1 MNLFRH
7 CLALFACLLG
17 IVSLSGCAS
26 AVPAGP
32 KTLRVLTY
40 NIHHG
45 EGLDGKLDL
54 IRISELITNLQAD
67 IVCLN
72 EVDKGVTR
80 TKGRDLTAELAAL
93 TRMTGVFSN
102 NYHFQGGE
110 YGNAILSRYP
120 VIAVAN
126 THYEMLRPGE
136 QRGILQAR
144 IDVGGREVVFM
155 ATHIDYRPDDTER
168 LMNVDEIFGL
178 LPRYAGKAVI
188 VAGDFNDTPGKRVHT
203 KMKERFRDAW
213 EEAGKGDG
221 FTIPVKKATKR
232 IDYIWLE
239 KSAPLK
245 VKEITVPYTEASDH
259 LPLFSVLEWK

>member
-1 MNLFRH
+1 MNLFLH
-7 CLALFACLLG
+7 YLAVFTCLIG
-17 IVSLSGCAS
+17 IVFMSGCAS
-26 AVPAGP
+26 AGPAMP

-45 EGLDGKLDL
+45 EGLDGKVDL
-54 IRISELITNLQAD
+54 IRISELVTNLQAD

-93 TRMTGVFSN
+93 TRMTGVFRN
-102 NYHFQGGE
+102 NYHYQGGE
-110 YGNAILSRYP
+110 YGNAILSRHP
-120 VIAVAN
+120 VTAVTN
-126 THYEMLRPGE
+126 SHFKMLRTGE
-136 QRGILQAR
+136 QRGILQVS

-178 LPRYAGKAVI
+178 LPRYSGKTVI
-188 VAGDFNDTPGKRVHT
+188 VAGDFNDTPGKRVHS

-213 EEAGKGDG
+213 EEAGQGDG
-221 FTIPVKKATKR
+221 FTIPVKKPTKR

-239 KSAPLK
+239 KNAPLK
-245 VKEITVPYTEASDH
+245 VKEITVPYSEASDH

>member
-1 MNLFRH
+1 MNPHLLQVAWLC
-7 CLALFACLLG
+7 CLVGMLL
-17 IVSLSGCAS
+17 VPGCTTG
-26 AVPAGP
+26 AGAAP
-32 KTLRVLTY
+32 KTLRILTY

-45 EGLDGKLDL
+45 EGLDGKVDL

-72 EVDKGVTR
+72 EVDKGVAR

-102 NYHFQGGE
+102 NYHYQGGE

-120 VIAVAN
+120 VISSRN
-126 THYEMLRPGE
+126 THFKMLRPGE
-136 QRGILQAR
+136 QRGILQVR
-144 IDVGGREVVFM
+144 IDAGGREVVFM

-178 LPRYAGKAVI
+178 LAGYQGKTVI
-188 VAGDFNDTPGKRVHT
+188 VAGDFNDTPGRAVHT

-213 EEAGKGDG
+213 EEAGQGDG
-221 FTIPVKKATKR
+221 LTIPVKKPTKR

-239 KSAPLK
+239 KNAPLQ

>member
-7 CLALFACLLG
+7 CLAVFTCLIG
-17 IVSLSGCAS
+17 IVFMSGCAS
-26 AVPAGP
+26 PGPTTP

-45 EGLDGKLDL
+45 EGLDGKVDL

-72 EVDKGVTR
+72 EVDKGVLR

-102 NYHFQGGE
+102 NYHYQGGE

-120 VIAVAN
+120 VISSRN
-126 THYEMLRPGE
+126 THFKMLRPGE
-136 QRGILQAR
+136 QRGILQVR
-144 IDVGGREVVFM
+144 IDAGGREVVFM

-178 LPRYAGKAVI
+178 LPHFSGKTVI
-188 VAGDFNDTPGKRVHT
+188 VAGDFNDTPGRRVHL

-213 EEAGKGDG
+213 EEAGQGDG
-221 FTIPVKKATKR
+221 FTIPVKKPTKR
-232 IDYIWLE
+232 IDYLWLG
-239 KSAPLK
+239 KDAPLN
-245 VKEITVPYTEASDH
+245 VKEITVPYSEASDH